1 MGPKIETYPGP
12 KPEKVGSMKPFH
24 WTKLPGHECQKAIWS
39 SSKDLYR
46 EQAWKT
52 VASSTGALEQ
62 HFSAKSR
69 KRSSIGGKRGDGD
82 AKDKSATTNL
92 LDLRRAQNIS
102 IMLSKFRCEPS
113 HLREVVMQLDPTVLS
128 SDDVHMLKLFIP
140 TEEEANML
148 RSHSASAASLASLGI
163 AERFFLEILEV
174 PRYKERLM
182 CFEYLNGFDDR
193 DREVTRHLAVLSACF
208 IELQQCHGL
217 HHFMEVLLAVGN
229 FMNYGTSMGNATG
242 FRLEALDQAARTRS
256 KVDSTSLIDLMVARM
271 AALGQEAVLHF
282 PDALAHLE
290 AASKISLSH
299 AADVVM
305 QVATCNTCTCTCEFM
320 YMYTRTHTHTQITD
334 VVMQLAAFCTQ
345 N

>member
-1 MGPKIETYPGP
+1 
-12 KPEKVGSMKPFH
+12 
-24 WTKLPGHECQKAIWS
+24 
-39 SSKDLYR
+39 
-46 EQAWKT
+46 
-52 VASSTGALEQ
+52 
-62 HFSAKSR
+62 
-69 KRSSIGGKRGDGD
+69 
-82 AKDKSATTNL
+82 
-92 LDLRRAQNIS
+92 
-102 IMLSKFRCEPS
+102 
-113 HLREVVMQLDPTVLS
+113 
-128 SDDVHMLKLFIP
+128 
-140 TEEEANML
+140 
-148 RSHSASAASLASLGI
+148 
-163 AERFFLEILEV
+163 
-174 PRYKERLM
+174 M